1 MTTSYLKS
9 LSDPTNRLQKAD
21 RESVPQ
27 SILNLNPLRRLS
39 AQIREIIPG
48 SRAPTTQRKSALF
61 QQAPRRATA
70 SSYDSLCFL

>member
-39 AQIREIIPG
+39 APIREIIPG
-48 SRAPTTQRKSALF
+48 ARAPHDSAEIG
-61 QQAPRRATA
+61 AISA
-70 SSYDSLCFL
+70 SS